1 MFRLVYHN
9 AKTLQITLEH
19 VGPEMTQWVDREG
32 MSKLSRI
39 AQDRIWIDVSQ
50 GLQYLHH
57 RRIFHRDIKPG
68 NILLSE
74 RRAVICDFGL
84 AAQVLISPP
93 PFNGGTPCYITPEY
107 VFDGQR
113 GFEGDIWAF
122 GVTMLFVLGL
132 SPQRFY
138 L

>member
-1 MFRLVYHN
+1 M
-9 AKTLQITLEH
+9 
-19 VGPEMTQWVDREG
+19 DRYQ
-32 MSKLSRI
+32 SRI
-39 AQDRIWIDVSQ
+39 AIPSPSP
-50 GLQYLHH
+50 H
-57 RRIFHRDIKPG
+57 RSSGHQTGKHTPP
-68 NILLSE
+68 E

-93 PFNGGTPCYITPEY
+93 PFNGGTTCYITPEY

-122 GVTMLFVLGL
+122 GVTMFFVLGL
-132 SPQRFY
+132 SLQRFY